1 MLLKHLKGSKKRTIE
16 DNVFYINL
24 FRDITTEKK
33 IKNFFQIFR
42 VKNNLKKMKLLII
55 FMLPKFVIKKL
66 LNRY

>member
-1 MLLKHLKGSKKRTIE
+1 MSLIYGTRKLILIIKNFYQKKRTIE

-42 VKNNLKKMKLLII
+42 VKNNLKK
-55 FMLPKFVIKKL
+55 
-66 LNRY
+66 